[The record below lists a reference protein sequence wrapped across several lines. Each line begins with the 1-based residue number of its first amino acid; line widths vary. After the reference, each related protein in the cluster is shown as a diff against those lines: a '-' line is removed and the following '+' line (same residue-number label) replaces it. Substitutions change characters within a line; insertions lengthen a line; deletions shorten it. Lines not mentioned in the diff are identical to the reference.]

1 MSGKIFKV
9 PQLLILGTLI
19 SRITMFMSVPFLS
32 IYLTNALNF
41 SVVQAGYIVGIN
53 PLTIVIAS
61 LFINKITKHIKL
73 NKLLFITPF
82 IWGISLIA
90 FNFTTNF
97 SVLLF
102 LNGVTGFCYAIYE
115 PNTKYL
121 LSITTNKEKRLLTF
135 NLRYAAINI
144 GALIGPL
151 LGMYFNVKHDLNSY
165 VWLGFTYLLLSVAN
179 LLVIKDDYS
188 IAKPNSKKFSI
199 HRSSGK
205 SIQPFVILLF
215 GVSFSYFGYSQFNSN
230 ISQYFANSG
239 KFVNGVHLYSL
250 TISICQLF
258 VLLFQF
264 IFLRFTKKASPYLVL
279 VISNILLSISIFFA
293 TYSYD
298 TIIWM
303 LMVFTYSLGELLL
316 GSHLDYT
323 VDQLAKPEQKTL
335 YFSLTELIKL
345 GSTLGPIIGSYL
357 IRALAY
363 KYAFIALSIITL
375 LGSICILIANY
386 KSKYNSN

>member
-1 MSGKIFKV
+1 MSVKISKV
-9 PQLLILGTLI
+9 PQLLIIGTLI
-19 SRITMFMSVPFLS
+19 SRIAMFMSVPFLS

-61 LFINKITKHIKL
+61 LFINKITKYIKL

-102 LNGVTGFCYAIYE
+102 LNGMTGFCYAIYE

-121 LSITTNKEKRLLTF
+121 LSVTAHKEKKLLIF

-151 LGMYFNVKHDLNSY
+151 LGMYFNVKHNLNSY
-165 VWLGFTYLLLSVAN
+165 VWLGFVYVFLSIAN
-179 LLVIKDDYS
+179 LLVIKDEYS
-188 IAKPNSKKFSI
+188 ITKPNSKKFLI
-199 HRSSGK
+199 NHSSWK
-205 SIQPFVILLF
+205 SIQPFIILLV
-215 GVSFSYFGYSQFNSN
+215 GVSFSYFGYSQFNSTV
-230 ISQYFANSG
+230 SQYFANSG
-239 KFVNGVHLYSL
+239 KFVNGVQLYSS

-264 IFLRFTKKASPYLVL
+264 IFLRFTKKTSPYLVL
-279 VISNILLSISIFFA
+279 IISNILLSISVFFV
-293 TYSYD
+293 TYSYN
-298 TIIWM
+298 TMIWM
-303 LMVFTYSLGELLL
+303 FMIFTYSLGELLL

-323 VDQLAKPEQKTL
+323 VDQLAIPEQKTF

-357 IRALAY
+357 IQAIDY
-363 KYAFIALSIITL
+363 KNAFISLSIITL
-375 LGSICILIANY
+375 LGSVFIFISSY
-386 KSKYNSN
+386 KSKYKLK